1 MGNTIDSRSQ
11 LASVIVPCWNQLEF
25 TRQCMAALMR
35 CTRSPWELIVVNNG
49 STDGTSDYLAGV
61 QDASPVPVTVIANS
75 TNLGFPAA
83 INQGLKCARGEYL
96 VLLNNDAVVTGGWLE
111 QLIGLTTTRTGGE
124 NGLAGSAAVSAETT
138 TPEHPFA
145 CGLRASDSAGTS
157 PVGAAPG
164 IGASGSA
171 ETSPPGSARG
181 IEASGSAE
189 TTPPGRP
196 SPPTSCGDLSPRGR
210 GGGEACL
217 GRVSRGIGLV
227 GPMTNYAAPPQL
239 IEDVPYRGLDEMRA
253 FAERWR
259 EEHRG
264 QWFTVPKLSGFC
276 LLMKLAVY
284 EAIGGLDEQFGL
296 GFFDD
301 DDLAIRARRA
311 GFELAVAHDLFIHH
325 FGSRTFAGNGV
336 NTERLLSENEQRFSA
351 KWGQAA
357 ARGRRVTL
365 RPFISLDARSSHLRS
380 SAKSADGIRLSG
392 DDIRAIGP
400 STETRRA
407 KVSLTMIVSNEQENL
422 PHCFGSVAGLFDEI
436 VVVDAGSTD
445 RTREIAREFGAR
457 VFDFVWVDDFAAAR
471 NAALARATGDYAFWL
486 DADDVIDPP
495 QRVRLEQLLA
505 DLRPGEP
512 AAHVVKC
519 ACDPGPDGAGG
530 DTVPITRKL
539 YALIARSHQMLAE
552 PQEALAACAAG
563 LAVDPDDAEPIFR
576 EAVVRRQTGDNDGA
590 ERCWRRILT
599 LKRPEQFA
607 SVDQGIYGHLT
618 RRNLAA
624 LAKERGD
631 HSEAANLWRAVL
643 AECPNDREARA
654 HLGEFEPL
662 TN

>member
-1 MGNTIDSRSQ
+1 M
-11 LASVIVPCWNQLEF
+11 
-25 TRQCMAALMR
+25 
-35 CTRSPWELIVVNNG
+35 
-49 STDGTSDYLAGV
+49 
-61 QDASPVPVTVIANS
+61 
-75 TNLGFPAA
+75 
-83 INQGLKCARGEYL
+83 
-96 VLLNNDAVVTGGWLE
+96 
-111 QLIGLTTTRTGGE
+111 
-124 NGLAGSAAVSAETT
+124 
-138 TPEHPFA
+138 
-145 CGLRASDSAGTS
+145 
-157 PVGAAPG
+157 
-164 IGASGSA
+164 
-171 ETSPPGSARG
+171 
-181 IEASGSAE
+181 
-189 TTPPGRP
+189 
-196 SPPTSCGDLSPRGR
+196 
-210 GGGEACL
+210 
-217 GRVSRGIGLV
+217 
-227 GPMTNYAAPPQL
+227 GPMTNFAPPRQL
-239 IEDVPYRGLDEMRA
+239 IEGVPYRDLDEMRA
-253 FAERWR
+253 FAKRWR
-259 EEHRG
+259 EEHLG

-276 LLMKLAVY
+276 LLMKRAVY
-284 EAIGGLDEQFGL
+284 EAIGGLDERFGP

-301 DDLAIRARRA
+301 DDLAIRARQA

-336 NTERLLSENEQRFSA
+336 DTERLLSENEQRFAA
-351 KWGQAA
+351 KWGRSAPRGQRVALQPFEGHEERVSRKAAKGAKKALSNQTARPVRAGSGADQAA
-357 ARGRRVTL
+357 VGSQDTPCSTSTHSVSWHSPFASSRLCVS
-365 RPFISLDARSSHLRS
+365 RP
-380 SAKSADGIRLSG
+380 
-392 DDIRAIGP
+392 
-400 STETRRA
+400 
-407 KVSLTMIVSNEQENL
+407 KVSLTMIVRNEQENL
-422 PHCFGSVAGLFDEI
+422 PHALGSVAGLFDEI
-436 VVVDAGSTD
+436 VMVDTGSED

-471 NAALARATGDYAFWL
+471 NAALARATGVYAFWL